1 MNLEK
6 RLAALERAQAGS
18 ICHDPTP
25 LPLRLLSIPELREL
39 RDLIQRARALD
50 PSATDAD
57 AVRYLPEGE
66 QDRIAELLRKARG
79 EETR

>member
-25 LPLRLLSIPELREL
+25 LPLHLLSIPELREL
-39 RDLIQRARALD
+39 RDLIQRARVLD

-57 AVRYLPEGE
+57 AVRRLSEGE
-66 QDRIAELLRKARG
+66 QDRIAELVRKARG
-79 EETR
+79 EEAG